1 MTLELESVWAGR
13 WEDRK
18 VPRVRVGR
26 GDVSGKLSLPHM
38 VEELVSS
45 GTICPPVLPQR
56 LLTTHDLMSLT
67 RYYFHFINEKSEF
80 REVK

>member
-26 GDVSGKLSLPHM
+26 GDVSGKLLQPHM
-38 VEELVSS
+38 VEQLVSS
-45 GTICPPVLPQR
+45 GTICPPVLPQL
-56 LLTTHDLMSLT
+56 LLTTHNLMSLT
-67 RYYFHFINEKSEF
+67 RYFHFINEKSEF